1 MVLDFI
7 KRFQNDGTI
16 TVFTSGCCYWFARI
30 LFDRFQAECEAVRI
44 MYDPVANHFVTEIAG
59 RLYDITGDVTLNY
72 NTVDWNQYCDEIHKQ
87 RLIKQCINFIK

>member
-1 MVLDFI
+1 
-7 KRFQNDGTI
+7 
-16 TVFTSGCCYWFARI
+16 
-30 LFDRFQAECEAVRI
+30 

-87 RLIKQCINFIK
+87 RIIKQCINFIK

>member
-1 MVLDFI
+1 
-7 KRFQNDGTI
+7 
-16 TVFTSGCCYWFARI
+16 
-30 LFDRFQAECEAVRI
+30 

-87 RLIKQCINFIK
+87 RIIKQCINF